1 MSYAIEFSEP
11 TKITAID
18 LPDEPAPAPGEALV
32 RTHRM
37 GICGTDLSCY
47 LGKFP
52 FFDYPRTPGHEL
64 GLEVVAVGE
73 GVTHVKPGDKCSL
86 EPYVNDPDSTTSQKG
101 NSNCCPGVQVI
112 GVHGPGGLRKANWIV
127 PARKLHPG
135 NKLSYDEL
143 ALVETLAIGY
153 HAVQR
158 GNPQPG
164 ETVLVIGAGPIGLA
178 CLEFLKLMNGV
189 KVIVMDMVSSRL
201 DFCAK
206 NLGLTNGIQ
215 FQADGSHLA
224 LLEEMTDDNLADVVI
239 DATGSV
245 KSMSTCFEY
254 GGFTS
259 RIVYVGITTESLT
272 FPHAPVFHRREQTL
286 LASRNALPADF
297 GKIIKIIEAGQ
308 INTKVWITHRLTIEE
323 VPDEFA
329 KFTDPATG
337 AIKALIAVNDEE

>member
-1 MSYAIEFSEP
+1 MHAIEFTEP
-11 TKITAID
+11 NLITIID
-18 LPDEPAPAPGEALV
+18 RPNEENPGPGEAVV

-52 FFDYPRTPGHEL
+52 FFAYPRTPGHEL

-73 GVTHVKPGDKCSL
+73 GVTNVKPGDKCSL
-86 EPYVNDPDSTTSQKG
+86 EPYVNDPESPTSKKG

-112 GVHGPGGLRKANWIV
+112 GVHNNGGLRKGTFIV

-135 NKLSYDEL
+135 NDLSYDQL

-158 GNPQPG
+158 GNPKPG

-178 CLEFLKLMNGV
+178 CLEFLKLMEGV
-189 KVIVMDMVSSRL
+189 NVIVMDMVQGRL

-206 NLGLTNGIQ
+206 NLGIKTVSSPKPTAPI
-215 FQADGSHLA
+215 SP
-224 LLEEMTDDNLADVVI
+224 I
-239 DATGSV
+239 S
-245 KSMSTCFEY
+245 KPRSMSTCFEY
-254 GGFTS
+254 AAFTG
-259 RIVYVGITTESLT
+259 RVVYVGITTSDLQ
-272 FPHAPVFHRREQTL
+272 FPHAPVFHRRELTL

-297 GKIIKIIEAGQ
+297 PAIINLIREGKI
-308 INTKVWITHRLTIEE
+308 NTDVWITHRISFDE
-323 VPDEFA
+323 VPEKFA
-329 KFTDPATG
+329 QFTDPNLG
-337 AIKALIAVNDEE
+337 AIKALIIVNDEE

>member
-1 MSYAIEFSEP
+1 MPYAIEF
-11 TKITAID
+11 TDVKTITAID
-18 LPDEPAPAPGEALV
+18 LPDAGAPGPGEALV

-52 FFDYPRTPGHEL
+52 FFAYPRTPGHEL
-64 GLEVVAVGE
+64 GLEVVSVGE
-73 GVTHVKPGDKCSL
+73 GVTNVKPGDKCSL
-86 EPYVNDPDSTTSQKG
+86 EPYVNDPDSRTSLKG
-101 NSNCCPGVQVI
+101 STNCCPGVQVI

-178 CLEFLKLMNGV
+178 CLEFLKLMPDIN
-189 KVIVMDMVSSRL
+189 VIVMDRVQSRL
-201 DFCAK
+201 EFCAR
-206 NLGLTNGIQ
+206 NLGINKGLQ
-215 FQADGSHLA
+215 FESDGSHLA
-224 LLEEMTDDNLADVVI
+224 KLEAMTNGNLADVVI

-245 KSMSTCFEY
+245 KSMSTCFDF
-254 GGFTS
+254 GGFTA
-259 RIVYVGITTESLT
+259 RIVYVGITTENLN

-297 GKIIKIIEAGQ
+297 SEIIKIIEAGE
-308 INTKVWITHRLTIEE
+308 INTNLWITHRLDITE
-323 VPDEFA
+323 VPTGFD
-329 KFTDPATG
+329 KFTDPKLG
-337 AIKALIAVNDEE
+337 AIKAVITVND

>member
-1 MSYAIEFSEP
+1 MLAIEFTNPREIN
-11 TKITAID
+11 TID
-18 LPDEPAPAPGEALV
+18 LPAETSPGPGQALV
-32 RTHRM
+32 LTHRM

-64 GLEVVAVGE
+64 GLEVLEIGE
-73 GVTHVKPGDKCSL
+73 GVTNVKAGDKCSL
-86 EPYVNDPDSTTSQKG
+86 EPYVNNPESRTSKKG
-101 NSNCCPGVQVI
+101 KSNCCPGVEVI
-112 GVHGPGGLRKANWIV
+112 GVHKSGGLRTSAWIV
-127 PARKLHPG
+127 PAHKLHPG
-135 NKLSYDEL
+135 NTLSYDEL

-164 ETVLVIGAGPIGLA
+164 ETVLVIGAGPIGLS
-178 CLEFLKLMNGV
+178 CLEFLKLMPDV
-189 KVIVMDMVSSRL
+189 KVIVMDMVQSRL
-201 DFCAK
+201 AFCADK
-206 NLGLTNGIQ
+206 LGVKNGIP
-215 FQADGSHLA
+215 FEMDGSHLA
-224 LLEEMTDDNLADVVI
+224 KLEELTDGNLADIVI

-259 RIVYVGITTESLT
+259 RIVYVGITTENLS

-297 GKIIKIIEAGQ
+297 GEIIKIIEAGD
-308 INTKVWITHRLTIEE
+308 IDTKVWITHRLTIEE
-323 VPDEFA
+323 VPTEFD
-329 KFTDPATG
+329 KFTDPNLG
-337 AIKALIAVNDEE
+337 AIKAVIEVQ